1 MQRILLTSSAIA
13 VALVAADAARAQVE
27 VRVGGFYE
35 INFGGGAND
44 DVVVDSDDGD
54 NFGFRTDG
62 EIHIDVRGM
71 TDNGLQ
77 FGVDI
82 EIETSDQ
89 DEEDTVDEA
98 TAFLAG
104 GWGRVVVGFDDGP
117 NETLAVTSPGEV
129 TPIELN
135 DGTQDSFILSPGGT
149 AGIHIDYAS
158 GSALFTTRL
167 QPNGSS
173 DDLKLIYYSPR
184 FSGVQFGI
192 SFEPQATDGGSD
204 DDNDQLV
211 DASRNLDYH
220 YGVQAAV
227 NYEGTFDDIGVDAS
241 AGFAYARSPNE
252 SALAPAIRDAVDD
265 YIGYTLGLSITYAG
279 FSVGGSF
286 AHVVDGDIL
295 DPGMGP
301 FLFNES
307 TNADSIGFDAG
318 VAYSAGPI
326 DVGVTVYYGETTDVA
341 GGADAEQL
349 SVLGGV
355 NYAVASGLDAFAGVG
370 YTEFENDD
378 PTQADND
385 GVWGFT
391 GFMVSW

>member
-1 MQRILLTSSAIA
+1 MRKILLTSSAVMGA
-13 VALVAADAARAQVE
+13 VVCADAARAQVE
-27 VRVGGFYE
+27 VSIGGFYE

-44 DVVVDSDDGD
+44 DVVLDSDDGD

-62 EIHIDVRGM
+62 EIHIDIRGM

-89 DEEDTVDEA
+89 DEEDTLDEA
-98 TAFLAG
+98 IAFLAG
-104 GWGRVVVGFDDGP
+104 DWGRVVVGFDDGP

-135 DGTQDSFILSPGGT
+135 DGTQTSFILSPGGT
-149 AGIHIDYAS
+149 VGTHIDYAA
-158 GSALFTTRL
+158 GSALFTTKL

-173 DDLKLIYYSPR
+173 DDLKVIYYSPR

-192 SFEPQATDGGSD
+192 SFEPQATDDGT
-204 DDNDQLV
+204 DDNDQLI
-211 DASRNLDYH
+211 DAARNLDYH

-227 NYEGTFDDIGVDAS
+227 NYDQTFDGIGVEAS
-241 AGFAYARSPNE
+241 AGFAYARSPND
-252 SALAPAIRDAVDD
+252 SALAPAIRDRVDD
-265 YIGYTLGLSITYAG
+265 YIGYNLGLRLSYAG

-286 AHVVDGDIL
+286 AQVVDGDIL
-295 DPGMGP
+295 NAGAGP
-301 FLFNES
+301 FRFNGA
-307 TNADSIGFDAG
+307 TNADSVGFDLG
-318 VAYSAGPI
+318 VAYATGPV
-326 DVGVTVYYGETTDVA
+326 DVGVTVFYGETTDVA
-341 GGADAEQL
+341 AGADAEQL

-355 NYAVASGLDAFAGVG
+355 NYAVASGLDAFAGLG
-370 YTEFENDD
+370 YTDFANDD
-378 PTQADND
+378 PGQLDND